1 MRTVYLDILF
11 LSNWII
17 DYLLLLVTGGFAG
30 KPFRRR
36 RLALAAAAGALL
48 AVPAFFWPLHGLPA
62 LAAKGLL
69 CAGLCALAF
78 ETLDPRQLLRLGL
91 ILLACTL
98 AFGGAALALAS
109 VTAGRG
115 LIQLR
120 GGVPYLDLPLGTL
133 LLSTGAAY
141 GLLSLVFGG
150 GGGAGQGGFAQ
161 VAVTFNGGEARL
173 KALRDTGNLLRDPV
187 TNRKVIVVEKKRL
200 WPLFSPEQR
209 RALEG
214 LTDSN
219 AAQVFQQLERE
230 GGGRFLLAPY
240 QAVGRPG
247 ALLLT
252 LRPDRV
258 TVDGQASPQYLIGL
272 SPTLLGLPE
281 GAGAIIG

>member
-1 MRTVYLDILF
+1 MQTVYLDILF

-17 DYLLLLVTGGFAG
+17 DYLLLLVTGGFSG

-36 RLALAAAAGALL
+36 YLALAAALGALL
-48 AVPAFFWPLHGLPA
+48 AVPAFFWPLEGLPA

-69 CAGLCALAF
+69 CVGLCALAF
-78 ETLDPRQLLRLGL
+78 ETLDWRQLLRLSL

-98 AFGGAALALAS
+98 AFGGAALALAAM
-109 VTAGRG
+109 TASQG

-120 GGVPYLDLPLGTL
+120 GGVPYLNVSLGTL

-141 GLLSLVFGG
+141 CLLSLVFGG
-150 GGGAGQGGFAQ
+150 EGRTGKKGFAQ
-161 VAVTFNGGEARL
+161 VAVSFNGGEAHL

-187 TNRKVIVVEKKRL
+187 TNRKVIVAEKKRL

-209 RALEG
+209 RVLEG
-214 LTDSN
+214 LTASN
-219 AAQVFQQLERE
+219 AAQIFQQLEQE

-258 TVDGQASPQYLIGL
+258 MVDGQDSRQYLIGL